1 MRRVSWEEFERMSE
15 RIAEKVK
22 GKVDVVVGIL
32 RGGYFPAHMIAE
44 RLGLDIYVIR
54 YKSYVKTKKV
64 SKPVLVLPLIGDV
77 SGKRVL
83 LVDDVCDTGE
93 TLKAAKELLKQ
104 YNPSNVIVATLFVK
118 PSCEERPEVWVEE
131 SDEWVEFP
139 WERV

>member
-1 MRRVSWEEFERMSE
+1 LRRVSWDEFERMSKELAE
-15 RIAEKVK
+15 RVK

-44 RLGLDIYVIR
+44 TLGLEIYVIR

-64 SKPVLVLPLIGDV
+64 GKPILVLPLIGDV

-83 LVDDVCDTGE
+83 LVDDICDTGD

-104 YNPSNVIVATLFVK
+104 YNPSDVKVATLFIK
-118 PSCEERPEVWVEE
+118 PSCEETPEFWIEK

-139 WERV
+139 WEKV

>member
-1 MRRVSWEEFERMSE
+1 MRRVSWDEFERMSKELAE
-15 RIAEKVK
+15 RVK

-44 RLGLDIYVIR
+44 TLGLEIYVIR

-64 SKPVLVLPLIGDV
+64 GKPILVLPLIGDV

-83 LVDDVCDTGE
+83 LVDDICDTGD

-104 YNPSNVIVATLFVK
+104 YNPSDVKVATLFIK
-118 PSCEERPEVWVEE
+118 PSCEEVPEFWVEK

-139 WERV
+139 WEKV